1 MDWVDFVRKMIP
13 RPVRF
18 AMQRVIPASGA
29 KLRYFARRN
38 PLSGIERGDGD
49 GSHGAVK
56 VGIFRNRAQYHTNY
70 VAACLELG
78 VPFEVID
85 LYADDWLDRT
95 RAAGC
100 DVFLAWPDATSTP
113 AAKVVKDRLHLLAR
127 NDGLRI
133 VPSEHELWF
142 YEDKIRVAD
151 WLRQHAV
158 PHPTTWVFHDRTEAE
173 AFAAACELPVVTKTA
188 FGASATGVRIL
199 HRRSQVRST
208 IAAAFGR
215 GILASGADLR
225 DREWG
230 RVLFQAHVDVAHE
243 WRMVRI
249 GDAFFGH
256 PKGRSGAF
264 HSGSGRVEW
273 DVPSDRHLDLLYDV
287 TEMGS
292 FRSMAVDVFETSGGE
307 LLVNELQTVFG
318 ASTAIDQMRV
328 AGEPGRMVRDQSGW
342 RFEAG
347 DFARNVCANARV
359 LDALDRWAP

>member
-1 MDWVDFVRKMIP
+1 MDWVDLVRKVIP

-18 AMQRVIPASGA
+18 ALQRIVPASEM
-29 KLRYFARRN
+29 KLRYFERRN

-49 GSHGAVK
+49 GLHGATR
-56 VGIFRNRAQYHTNY
+56 VGIFKNRAQYHTNY
-70 VAACLELG
+70 VAACLEIG

-85 LYADDWLDRT
+85 LYGDDWLERT

-100 DVFLAWPDATSTP
+100 NVFLAWPDATSTP
-113 AAKVVKDRLHLLAR
+113 AAKVVKDRLHLLATSS
-127 NDGLRI
+127 NLRI
-133 VPSEHELWF
+133 VPNERELWL

-158 PHPTTWVFHDRTEAE
+158 PHPTTWVFHERAEAE
-173 AFAAACELPVVTKTA
+173 SFAADCELPVVTKTA
-188 FGASATGVRIL
+188 FGAAATGVRIL
-199 HRRSQVRST
+199 RRRSQVRST
-208 IAAAFGR
+208 IARAFGS
-215 GILASGADLR
+215 GILANGADLR

-230 RVLFQAHVDVAHE
+230 RLLFQAHVDIAHE

-249 GDAFFGH
+249 GDAYFGH
-256 PKGRSGAF
+256 PKGRRGTF

-273 DVPSDRHLDLLYDV
+273 DVPSDRHLDLLHDV
-287 TEMGS
+287 TEMGG
-292 FRSMAVDVFETSGGE
+292 FRSMAVDVFETSGGV

-328 AGEPGRMVRDQSGW
+328 AGEPGRMVRGPSGW

-347 DFARNVCANARV
+347 DFARNACANARV
-359 LDALDRWAP
+359 LDALYRWAS